1 MYWRGGPTP
10 TADGNVSLQAGTT
23 LGGGT
28 VINWTNCLR
37 TYPWVREQWAR
48 EFGLEGL
55 DRPDYDRH
63 LDAVLERIG
72 ATDACSDLN
81 GPQQRMKDAA
91 DALGWSFK
99 TIVRNANPEKYS
111 PESAAYLGFGDQSGA
126 KNSGDRTWLLEAFEN
141 GGELYVRARAQRVLT
156 ENGRA
161 SGVEALHVDADGT
174 PLGSMTVRAP
184 TVVVAC
190 G

>member
-48 EFGLEGL
+48 EFGLEGV
-55 DRPDYDRH
+55 DGPDYDRH

-72 ATDACSDLN
+72 ATDALSDLN
-81 GPQQRMKDAA
+81 GPQQRMKDGC
-91 DALGWSFK
+91 DKLGWSFK
-99 TIVRNANPEKYS
+99 TIIRNADLDKYDRSEERRVGKECRSRWS
-111 PESAAYLGFGDQSGA
+111 PY
-126 KNSGDRTWLLEAFEN
+126 
-141 GGELYVRARAQRVLT
+141 
-156 ENGRA
+156 
-161 SGVEALHVDADGT
+161 H
-174 PLGSMTVRAP
+174 
-184 TVVVAC
+184 
-190 G
+190 